1 MYCGRRIGFLD
12 TVDQGNFQPPLNCF
26 REKNQDRINQTMR
39 QPLSK
44 INYSSATSI
53 WYFVTV
59 QQNLRIAY

>member
-26 REKNQDRINQTMR
+26 REKDQDRINQTMR

-53 WYFVTV
+53 
-59 QQNLRIAY
+59 LLKG